1 MPKVISFFLQKGG
14 SGKSTSA
21 VNLLSAYAKTY
32 PEKKCCLLD
41 FDPQGHSCLSV
52 GINTDKLNKTIFE
65 AIIGECSIEDTIIQT
80 KFNFDIIPS
89 NDNLSEFDLVVIEN
103 KESIDNTSLV
113 LKEALSPIINNYDVV
128 FIDCP
133 PSRGLLTINALSVS
147 TDVIIPMQT
156 EYFATNGV
164 SKAIKTIRK
173 VQSTSNKD
181 LNILG
186 ILPTMC
192 DPRTSLS
199 SIVVQEARKSFAN
212 TDIKVFE
219 NVIPKCVRFA
229 DSPMMGTPA
238 VILYPTERLVQP
250 YYNLIEEVF

>member
-1 MPKVISFFLQKGG
+1 
-14 SGKSTSA
+14 
-21 VNLLSAYAKTY
+21 LSAYANTK
-32 PEKKCCLLD
+32 PNKKCCLLD

-65 AIIGECSIEDTIIQT
+65 AIIGECTIEETIIST
-80 KFNFDIIPS
+80 EFNFDIIPS

-103 KESIDNTSLV
+103 KDNIENTSLV
-113 LKEALSPIINNYDVV
+113 LKDILSSIVDNYDVI

-133 PSRGLLTINALSVS
+133 PSRGLLTINALSAS

-164 SKAIKTIRK
+164 SKALKTITK
-173 VQSTSNKD
+173 VQNASNTN

-212 TDIKVFE
+212 TNIKVFE
-219 NVIPKCVRFA
+219 NVIPKCVRYA

-238 VILYPTERLVQP
+238 VILYPNERLIQP
-250 YYNLIEEVF
+250 YYKLIEEVF